1 MLRTYRALIAV
12 HAVTSVVSPG
22 VCHDPAL
29 RWRHTYTICR
39 MIMEDKII

>member
-1 MLRTYRALIAV
+1 MYRALIVV

-22 VCHDPAL
+22 VFHDPAL
-29 RWRHTYTICR
+29 RWRHMSTMCH